1 MLFRNR
7 ELPGGSESDRFQANP
22 LGFLESTYGNEAWG
36 TGRGTSPAPDLAV
49 MYSTH
54 LEKPGVD
61 LLLKELGLVV
71 VEVLFN
77 THINGDADC
86 DDTHRSVMV
95 LERTALAVDVGT
107 TGAVCQA
114 VEQGSCLADNDSQ

>member
-1 MLFRNR
+1 
-7 ELPGGSESDRFQANP
+7 
-22 LGFLESTYGNEAWG
+22 
-36 TGRGTSPAPDLAV
+36 

-61 LLLKELGLVV
+61 LVLKGLGLVV

-77 THINGDADC
+77 AHINGDADC

-95 LERTALAVDVGT
+95 LERTGLAADVDTSV
-107 TGAVCQA
+107 AVCQA
-114 VEQGSCLADNDSQ
+114 VEKRSCIADNDLQ

>member
-1 MLFRNR
+1 M
-7 ELPGGSESDRFQANP
+7 
-22 LGFLESTYGNEAWG
+22 
-36 TGRGTSPAPDLAV
+36 GRRTSPAPDLAV
-49 MYSTH
+49 IYSTH

-61 LLLKELGLVV
+61 LVLKELGLVV

-95 LERTALAVDVGT
+95 LERTDPAVDV
-107 TGAVCQA
+107 AVCEA
-114 VEQGSCLADNDSQ
+114 VEKGSSIPDIPKDNDL